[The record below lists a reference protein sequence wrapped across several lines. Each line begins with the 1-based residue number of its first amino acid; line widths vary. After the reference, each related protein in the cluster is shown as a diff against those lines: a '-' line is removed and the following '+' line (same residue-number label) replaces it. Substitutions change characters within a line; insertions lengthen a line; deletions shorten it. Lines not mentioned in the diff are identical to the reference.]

1 MVSNEEKLLKER
13 IRMLL
18 AKNGLTILDLADGD
32 EVVAKR
38 YRNQINGDALVPY
51 STLYKLLY
59 MFHDISADWLV
70 MGEGAI
76 SKADCAAPR
85 IYNTRNEV
93 HDSKAGG
100 SIHVGSSTIPHHVQ
114 ALLDEKDKRIKELE
128 SDKQLLK
135 GLLASFSKTAK

>member
-18 AKNGLTILDLADGD
+18 AKKGITILDLADGD

-85 IYNTRNEV
+85 IYNTKNEV

-100 SIHVGSSTIPHHVQ
+100 DILVGATTIPCSVQ
-114 ALLDEKDKRIKELE
+114 SIINEKDKRIAELERDKELL
-128 SDKQLLK
+128 S
-135 GLLASFSKTAK
+135 GLLSAFTKK

>member
-18 AKNGLTILDLADGD
+18 AKKGLTILDLADGD

-85 IYNTRNEV
+85 IYNTKNEV

-100 SIHVGSSTIPHHVQ
+100 DILVGATTIPCSVQ
-114 ALLDEKDKRIKELE
+114 SIINEKDKRIAELERDKELL
-128 SDKQLLK
+128 S
-135 GLLASFSKTAK
+135 GLLAAFTKK

>member
-18 AKNGLTILDLADGD
+18 AKKGLTILDLADGD

-76 SKADCAAPR
+76 SKADCNAPR
-85 IYNTRNEV
+85 IYNTKNEV

-100 SIHVGSSTIPHHVQ
+100 DILVGATTIPCSVQ
-114 ALLDEKDKRIKELE
+114 SIINEKDKRIAELERDKELL
-128 SDKQLLK
+128 S
-135 GLLASFSKTAK
+135 GLLSAFTKK

>member
-100 SIHVGSSTIPHHVQ
+100 DILVGATTIPCSVQ
-114 ALLDEKDKRIKELE
+114 SIINEKDKRLAELE
-128 SDKQLLK
+128 QDKQLLQ
-135 GLLASFSKTAK
+135 GLLTAFTKK

>member
-18 AKNGLTILDLADGD
+18 AKKGITILDLADGD

-85 IYNTRNEV
+85 IYNTKNEV

-100 SIHVGSSTIPHHVQ
+100 DILVGATTIPCSVQ
-114 ALLDEKDKRIKELE
+114 SIINEKDKRIAELERDKELL
-128 SDKQLLK
+128 S
-135 GLLASFSKTAK
+135 GLLAAFTKK

>member
-18 AKNGLTILDLADGD
+18 AKKGITILDLADGD

-85 IYNTRNEV
+85 IYNTKNEV

-100 SIHVGSSTIPHHVQ
+100 DILVGATTIPCSVQ
-114 ALLDEKDKRIKELE
+114 SIINEKDKRIAELERDKELL
-128 SDKQLLK
+128 Q
-135 GLLASFSKTAK
+135 GLLSAFTKK

>member
-18 AKNGLTILDLADGD
+18 AKKGLTILDLADGD

-85 IYNTRNEV
+85 IYNTKNEV

-100 SIHVGSSTIPHHVQ
+100 DILVGATTIPCSVQ
-114 ALLDEKDKRIKELE
+114 SIINEKDKRIAELERDKELL
-128 SDKQLLK
+128 S
-135 GLLASFSKTAK
+135 GLLSVFTKK

>member
-18 AKNGLTILDLADGD
+18 AKKGLTILDLADGD
-32 EVVAKR
+32 ELVAKR

-76 SKADCAAPR
+76 SKADCVAPR
-85 IYNTRNEV
+85 VYHHNEV
-93 HDSKAGG
+93 RDSSAGG
-100 SIHVGSSTIPHHVQ
+100 SIHVGTTTIPYPVQ
-114 ALLDEKDKRIKELE
+114 ALLDEKDKRINELE
-128 SDKQLLK
+128 QDKQLLSSILSSMTK
-135 GLLASFSKTAK
+135 PK

>member
-18 AKNGLTILDLADGD
+18 AKKGLTILDLADGD

-85 IYNTRNEV
+85 IYNTKNEV

-100 SIHVGSSTIPHHVQ
+100 DILVGATTIPCSVQ
-114 ALLDEKDKRIKELE
+114 SIINEKDKRIAELERDKELL
-128 SDKQLLK
+128 S
-135 GLLASFSKTAK
+135 GLLSSFTKK

>member
-1 MVSNEEKLLKER
+1 
-13 IRMLL
+13 
-18 AKNGLTILDLADGD
+18 
-32 EVVAKR
+32 VAKR

-76 SKADCAAPR
+76 SKADCTAPR
-85 IYNTRNEV
+85 IYNTKNEV

-100 SIHVGSSTIPHHVQ
+100 DILVGATTIPCSVQ
-114 ALLDEKDKRIKELE
+114 SIINEKDKRIAELE
-128 SDKQLLK
+128 QDKQLLSNILSAFTK
-135 GLLASFSKTAK
+135 K

>member
-18 AKNGLTILDLADGD
+18 AKKGITILDLADGD

-85 IYNTRNEV
+85 IYNTKNEV

-100 SIHVGSSTIPHHVQ
+100 DILVGTTTIPCSVQ
-114 ALLDEKDKRIKELE
+114 SIINEKDKRIAELERDKELI
-128 SDKQLLK
+128 S
-135 GLLASFSKTAK
+135 GLLAAFTKK

>member
-18 AKNGLTILDLADGD
+18 AKKGLTILDLADGD

-100 SIHVGSSTIPHHVQ
+100 DILVGATTIPCSVQ
-114 ALLDEKDKRIKELE
+114 SIINEKDKRIAELE
-128 SDKQLLK
+128 QDKQLLQ
-135 GLLASFSKTAK
+135 GLLSAFTKK

>member
-1 MVSNEEKLLKER
+1 MLKER

-18 AKNGLTILDLADGD
+18 AKKGMTILDLADGD

-85 IYNTRNEV
+85 IYNTKNEV

-100 SIHVGSSTIPHHVQ
+100 DILVGATTIPCSVQ
-114 ALLDEKDKRIKELE
+114 SIINEKDKRIAELERDKELL
-128 SDKQLLK
+128 S
-135 GLLASFSKTAK
+135 GLLSAFTKK

>member
-18 AKNGLTILDLADGD
+18 AKKGLTILDLADGD

-100 SIHVGSSTIPHHVQ
+100 DILVGATTIPCSVQ
-114 ALLDEKDKRIKELE
+114 SIINEKDKRIAELE
-128 SDKQLLK
+128 QDKQLLQ
-135 GLLASFSKTAK
+135 GLLTAFTKK

>member
-18 AKNGLTILDLADGD
+18 AKKGITILDLADGD
-32 EVVAKR
+32 ELVAKR

-76 SKADCAAPR
+76 SKADCVAPR
-85 IYNTRNEV
+85 VYHHNEV

-100 SIHVGSSTIPHHVQ
+100 DILVGATTIPCSVQ
-114 ALLDEKDKRIKELE
+114 SIINEKDKRIAELERDKELL
-128 SDKQLLK
+128 S
-135 GLLASFSKTAK
+135 GLLSAFTKK

>member
-100 SIHVGSSTIPHHVQ
+100 DILVGATTIPCSVQ
-114 ALLDEKDKRIKELE
+114 SIINEKDKRIAELE
-128 SDKQLLK
+128 QDKQLLQ
-135 GLLASFSKTAK
+135 GLLTAFTKK

>member
-18 AKNGLTILDLADGD
+18 AKKGLTILDLADGD
-32 EVVAKR
+32 ELVAKR

-85 IYNTRNEV
+85 IYNTKNEV

-100 SIHVGSSTIPHHVQ
+100 DILVGATTIPCSVQ
-114 ALLDEKDKRIKELE
+114 SIINEKDKRIAELERDKELL
-128 SDKQLLK
+128 S
-135 GLLASFSKTAK
+135 GLLSAFTKK

>member
-18 AKNGLTILDLADGD
+18 AKKGMTILDLADGD

-85 IYNTRNEV
+85 IYNTKNEV

-100 SIHVGSSTIPHHVQ
+100 DILVGATTIPCSVQ
-114 ALLDEKDKRIKELE
+114 SIINEKDKRIAELERDKELL
-128 SDKQLLK
+128 S
-135 GLLASFSKTAK
+135 GLLSAFTKK

>member
-18 AKNGLTILDLADGD
+18 AKKGITILELADGD

-85 IYNTRNEV
+85 IYNTKNEV

-100 SIHVGSSTIPHHVQ
+100 DILVGATTIPCSVQ
-114 ALLDEKDKRIKELE
+114 SIINEKDKRIAELERDKELL
-128 SDKQLLK
+128 S
-135 GLLASFSKTAK
+135 GLLSAFTKK

>member
-18 AKNGLTILDLADGD
+18 AKKGLTILELADGD

-85 IYNTRNEV
+85 IYNTKNEV

-100 SIHVGSSTIPHHVQ
+100 DILVGATTIPCSVQ
-114 ALLDEKDKRIKELE
+114 SIINEKDKRIAELERDKELL
-128 SDKQLLK
+128 S
-135 GLLASFSKTAK
+135 GLLSAFTKK

>member
-18 AKNGLTILDLADGD
+18 AKKGMTILDLADGD

-100 SIHVGSSTIPHHVQ
+100 DILVGATTIPCSVQ
-114 ALLDEKDKRIKELE
+114 SIIDEKNKRIAELERDKELL
-128 SDKQLLK
+128 S
-135 GLLASFSKTAK
+135 GLLSAFTKK

>member
-1 MVSNEEKLLKER
+1 MVSNDEKLLKER

-18 AKNGLTILDLADGD
+18 AKKGITILDLADGD

-85 IYNTRNEV
+85 IYNTKNEV

-100 SIHVGSSTIPHHVQ
+100 DILVGATTIPCSVQ
-114 ALLDEKDKRIKELE
+114 SIINEKDKRIAELERDKELL
-128 SDKQLLK
+128 Q
-135 GLLASFSKTAK
+135 GLLSAFTKK

>member
-18 AKNGLTILDLADGD
+18 AKKGLTILDLADGD

-85 IYNTRNEV
+85 IYNTKNEV

-100 SIHVGSSTIPHHVQ
+100 DILVGATTIPCSVQ
-114 ALLDEKDKRIKELE
+114 SIINEKDKRIAELERDKELL
-128 SDKQLLK
+128 S
-135 GLLASFSKTAK
+135 GLLSAFTKK

>member
-1 MVSNEEKLLKER
+1 
-13 IRMLL
+13 MLL
-18 AKNGLTILDLADGD
+18 AKKGLTILDLADGD

-100 SIHVGSSTIPHHVQ
+100 DILVGATTIPCSVQ
-114 ALLDEKDKRIKELE
+114 SIINEKDKRIAELE
-128 SDKQLLK
+128 QDKQLLQ
-135 GLLASFSKTAK
+135 GLLTAFTKK

>member
-18 AKNGLTILDLADGD
+18 AKKGITILDLADGD

-85 IYNTRNEV
+85 IYNTKNEV

-100 SIHVGSSTIPHHVQ
+100 DILVGTTTIPCSVQ
-114 ALLDEKDKRIKELE
+114 SIINEKDKRIAELERDKELL
-128 SDKQLLK
+128 S
-135 GLLASFSKTAK
+135 GLLAAFTKK